1 MNDCSHCWERYMDA
15 TALSHQTRD
24 PKARDALI
32 RTAYTW
38 LQRYFDAEERELA
51 RRGGVF
57 KTVAG
62 RLYAL
67 WMISRHR
74 YGRTRSRRYRTM
86 LIPSADSRLFGCLV
100 SLARL

>member
-24 PKARDALI
+24 PKARGALI

-51 RRGGVF
+51 RRERF
-57 KTVAG
+57 AEAKAK
-62 RLYAL
+62 AK
-67 WMISRHR
+67 
-74 YGRTRSRRYRTM
+74 
-86 LIPSADSRLFGCLV
+86 
-100 SLARL
+100 AR